1 MMILRQFVN
10 RRNQAA
16 FIIGVLICAM
26 ATVYAVIDAIS
37 SDFNAVPTFAL
48 NDTVLVIDAGHG
60 GIDGGAI
67 GVDGSKES
75 DINLAIAKKLF
86 AASVFAGKR
95 ALMTRI
101 DDCSQT
107 ENIKYSE
114 HKELEYRAELTN
126 RTQNPVL
133 VSIHQNYYPTAQP
146 CGAQVIYSANGESEQ
161 LGNIF
166 QTNIVNCLENYNRH
180 LAQKDNNRLYVLE
193 NVSCPAILVECGFV
207 SNHFDI
213 GKLTDSSYQ
222 TALAAVMLAS
232 YIQFSSEKTNI

>member
-1 MMILRQFVN
+1 MMLLRQFVY
-10 RRNQAA
+10 RRDRIA
-16 FIIGVLICAM
+16 FAIGVMICAA
-26 ATVYAVIDAIS
+26 ATIYAVTDAIWLNSDMVPVFS
-37 SDFNAVPTFAL
+37 SD
-48 NDTVLVIDAGHG
+48 DTVLVIDAGHG

-95 ALMTRI
+95 AIMTRV
-101 DDCSQT
+101 DDRSQT
-107 ENIKYSE
+107 ENDQYSE
-114 HKELEYRAELTN
+114 HSELKYRADLANSTK
-126 RTQNPVL
+126 NPVL

-146 CGAQVIYSANGESEQ
+146 GGAQVIYSANGRSER
-161 LGNIF
+161 LGGIF
-166 QTNIVNCLENYNRH
+166 QTNIVNSLESDNRH

-193 NVSCPAILVECGFV
+193 NVSCPAVLVECGFV

-232 YIQFSSEKTNI
+232 YIQFSAEKADI